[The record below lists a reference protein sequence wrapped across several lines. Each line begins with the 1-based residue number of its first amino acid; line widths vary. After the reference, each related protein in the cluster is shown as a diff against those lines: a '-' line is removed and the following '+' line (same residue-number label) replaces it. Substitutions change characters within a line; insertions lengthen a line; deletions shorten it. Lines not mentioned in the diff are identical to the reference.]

1 MNLTVLESL
10 SSRGLAPWLEFRR
23 CKLAVGGERVSCNRT
38 DRETLAVPFA
48 GPMPGGADW
57 LASPKLPP
65 TTSGKNAG
73 NGNSPSDEPG
83 IRKDLVARVRKE
95 IEAGTYDTEEKWEA
109 ALDRLLERM
118 SED

>member
-1 MNLTVLESL
+1 MQPHRPRDL
-10 SSRGLAPWLEFRR
+10 SGPIRGTYTWWRGLASQTEAAPDD
-23 CKLAVGGERVSCNRT
+23 VS
-38 DRETLAVPFA
+38 
-48 GPMPGGADW
+48 
-57 LASPKLPP
+57 
-65 TTSGKNAG
+65 KNAG

>member
-1 MNLTVLESL
+1 MNLAVLDIFPA
-10 SSRGLAPWLEFRR
+10 GLHFLEFEDAN
-23 CKLAVGGERVSCNRT
+23 LPSGENVFSCNRT
-38 DRETLAVPFA
+38 DRETLAVPSA
-48 GPMPGGADW
+48 GPTPGGADW

-65 TTSGKNAG
+65 TTSARMLGTETPPRTNPA
-73 NGNSPSDEPG
+73 